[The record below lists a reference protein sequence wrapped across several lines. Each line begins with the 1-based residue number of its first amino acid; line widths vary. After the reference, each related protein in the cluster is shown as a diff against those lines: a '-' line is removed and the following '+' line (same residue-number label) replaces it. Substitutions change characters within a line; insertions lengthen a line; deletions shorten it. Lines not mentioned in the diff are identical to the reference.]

1 MPFFGVWGDFVE
13 LNRDNLKKILGIIAF
28 TVLLYAALQRW
39 EMIAAGLQTAFG
51 YVFPFVLGACVAFV
65 LNVPMRFIEIR
76 IIEKWIKDPK
86 NYLYKNRRAISL
98 VITLILVAG
107 VLFFVFFQVVPALVD
122 TIGTVIEQSQV
133 AIQALQRWAYQL
145 GDRYPDIA
153 QKITQ
158 QITEIRL
165 DWDEI
170 IQKVGAWLRSAGSQ
184 VVTSTIG
191 VATSVAGKVVNF
203 FLALIFSFYVLM
215 QKEKLSRQCKQ
226 LLYAF
231 LPEKVVERF
240 LHIASLSSLTF
251 ARFLSGQCL
260 EACILGGMFFVAMTL
275 LGFPYALLIGVL
287 IAFTALI
294 PIFGAMIGL
303 VVGAFLLLMVEPV
316 KALWFIVLFFI
327 LQQLEGNLIY
337 PHVVGNSVGLPSIWV
352 LVAVTVGGNAM
363 GIPGMLLFIPISS
376 VLYALLREDVYG
388 RLRRRYG
395 DRAQAL
401 TVVNPPVMPRRKRKP
416 KDPPGKGV

>member
-1 MPFFGVWGDFVE
+1 ME

-170 IQKVGAWLRSAGSQ
+170 IQKVGTWLRSAGSQ

>member
-1 MPFFGVWGDFVE
+1 ME

-51 YVFPFVLGACVAFV
+51 YVFPFVLGACMAFV

-170 IQKVGAWLRSAGSQ
+170 IQKVGTWLRSAGSQ

-376 VLYALLREDVYG
+376 VIYARLREDVYG
-388 RLRRRYG
+388 RLRRR
-395 DRAQAL
+395 
-401 TVVNPPVMPRRKRKP
+401 
-416 KDPPGKGV
+416 

>member
-1 MPFFGVWGDFVE
+1 ME

-145 GDRYPDIA
+145 GDRSPDIA

-191 VATSVAGKVVNF
+191 VATSVVGKVVNF

-376 VLYALLREDVYG
+376 VIYALLREDVYG

>member
-1 MPFFGVWGDFVE
+1 ME

-376 VLYALLREDVYG
+376 VIYALLREDVYG

>member
-1 MPFFGVWGDFVE
+1 ME

>member
-1 MPFFGVWGDFVE
+1 ME

-28 TVLLYAALQRW
+28 TVLLYAALQTW
-39 EMIAAGLQTAFG
+39 ELIAAGLQTVFG
-51 YVFPFVLGACVAFV
+51 YVFPFVLGACMAFV

-170 IQKVGAWLRSAGSQ
+170 IQKVGTWLRSAGSQ
-184 VVTSTIG
+184 VLTSTIG

-363 GIPGMLLFIPISS
+363 RIPGMLLFIPISS
-376 VLYALLREDVYG
+376 VIYALLREDVYG

>member
-1 MPFFGVWGDFVE
+1 
-13 LNRDNLKKILGIIAF
+13 
-28 TVLLYAALQRW
+28 
-39 EMIAAGLQTAFG
+39 
-51 YVFPFVLGACVAFV
+51 
-65 LNVPMRFIEIR
+65 MRFIEIR

-170 IQKVGAWLRSAGSQ
+170 IQKVGTWLRSAGSQ

-215 QKEKLSRQCKQ
+215 QKEKLSASASSCSMLSCRKKWWNGFCTS
-226 LLYAF
+226 
-231 LPEKVVERF
+231 LP
-240 LHIASLSSLTF
+240 LSSLTF
-251 ARFLSGQCL
+251 CPVFVRTVSGSLHSGRNVFC
-260 EACILGGMFFVAMTL
+260 G
-275 LGFPYALLIGVL
+275 
-287 IAFTALI
+287 
-294 PIFGAMIGL
+294 
-303 VVGAFLLLMVEPV
+303 
-316 KALWFIVLFFI
+316 
-327 LQQLEGNLIY
+327 
-337 PHVVGNSVGLPSIWV
+337 HDPS
-352 LVAVTVGGNAM
+352 
-363 GIPGMLLFIPISS
+363 GISPMHFSS
-376 VLYALLREDVYG
+376 VCSSHS
-388 RLRRRYG
+388 
-395 DRAQAL
+395 
-401 TVVNPPVMPRRKRKP
+401 PP
-416 KDPPGKGV
+416 

>member
-1 MPFFGVWGDFVE
+1 M
-13 LNRDNLKKILGIIAF
+13 NRDNLKKILGIIAF

-170 IQKVGAWLRSAGSQ
+170 IQKVGTWLRSAGSQ

-376 VLYALLREDVYG
+376 VIYALLREDVYG

>member
-1 MPFFGVWGDFVE
+1 ME

-39 EMIAAGLQTAFG
+39 ELIAAGLQTVFG
-51 YVFPFVLGACVAFV
+51 YVFPFVLGACMAFV

-170 IQKVGAWLRSAGSQ
+170 IQKVGTWLRSAGSQ
-184 VVTSTIG
+184 VLTSTIG

-376 VLYALLREDVYG
+376 VIYALLRETVYL
-388 RLRRRYG
+388 RLHRRYG
-395 DRAQAL
+395 SRAKEL
-401 TVVNPPVMPRRKRKP
+401 TAVNPPVMPRRKRKP

>member
-1 MPFFGVWGDFVE
+1 ME

-28 TVLLYAALQRW
+28 TVLLYAAFQRW
-39 EMIAAGLQTAFG
+39 EMIAAGLQTLFG
-51 YVFPFVLGACVAFV
+51 YVFPFVLGGCVAFV

>member
-1 MPFFGVWGDFVE
+1 ME

-170 IQKVGAWLRSAGSQ
+170 IQKVGTWLRSAGSQ

-376 VLYALLREDVYG
+376 VIYALLREDVYG

>member
-1 MPFFGVWGDFVE
+1 ME

-39 EMIAAGLQTAFG
+39 ELIAAGLQTVFG
-51 YVFPFVLGACVAFV
+51 YVFPFVLGACMAFV

-170 IQKVGAWLRSAGSQ
+170 IQKVGTWLRSAGSQ
-184 VVTSTIG
+184 VLTSTIG

-376 VLYALLREDVYG
+376 VIYALLREDVYG

>member
-1 MPFFGVWGDFVE
+1 ME
-13 LNRDNLKKILGIIAF
+13 LNRDNMKKILGIIAF
-28 TVLLYAALQRW
+28 TVLLYAAFQRW
-39 EMIAAGLQTAFG
+39 EMIAAGLQTLFG

-76 IIEKWIKDPK
+76 VIERWIKDPK
-86 NYLYKNRRAISL
+86 NYIYKNRRAISL
-98 VITLILVAG
+98 VVTLILVVG

-122 TIGTVIEQSQV
+122 TIGAVIEQSQV
-133 AIQALQRWAYQL
+133 AFQALQRWAYQL

-153 QKITQ
+153 QRL
-158 QITEIRL
+158 TEIRL

-170 IQKVGAWLRSAGSQ
+170 IQKAGTWLRSAGSQ

-191 VATSVAGKVVNF
+191 MATSVVGKVVNF

-215 QKEKLSRQCKQ
+215 QKEKLGRQCKQ

-231 LPEKVVERF
+231 LPEKVVQRF

-260 EACILGGMFFVAMTL
+260 EACILGAMFFVALTL

-303 VVGAFLLLMVEPV
+303 VVGDFLLLMVDPM
-316 KALWFIVLFFI
+316 KALWFIVLFFV

-376 VLYALLREDVYG
+376 VIYALLREDVYG
-388 RLRRRYG
+388 RLKRRYG
-395 DRAQAL
+395 DKAKAL
-401 TVVNPPVMPRRKRKP
+401 TAVNPPVLPRRKKKP

>member
-1 MPFFGVWGDFVE
+1 ME

-51 YVFPFVLGACVAFV
+51 YVFPFVLGACMAFV

-170 IQKVGAWLRSAGSQ
+170 IQKVGTWLRSAGSQ

-376 VLYALLREDVYG
+376 VIYALLREDVYG

>member
-1 MPFFGVWGDFVE
+1 ME

-39 EMIAAGLQTAFG
+39 ELIAAGLQTVFG
-51 YVFPFVLGACVAFV
+51 YVFPFVLGACMAFV

-170 IQKVGAWLRSAGSQ
+170 IQKVGTWLRSAGSQ
-184 VVTSTIG
+184 VLTSTIG

-352 LVAVTVGGNAM
+352 LVAVTLGGIAM

-376 VLYALLREDVYG
+376 VIYALLREDVYG

>member
-1 MPFFGVWGDFVE
+1 ME

-191 VATSVAGKVVNF
+191 VATSVVGKVVNF

-376 VLYALLREDVYG
+376 VIYALLREDVYG

>member
-1 MPFFGVWGDFVE
+1 MNFCLSLAYGGDSVE
-13 LNRDNLKKILGIIAF
+13 LNRDNMKKILGIIAF
-28 TVLLYAALQRW
+28 TVLLYAAFQRW
-39 EMIAAGLQTAFG
+39 EMIAAGLQTLFG
-51 YVFPFVLGACVAFV
+51 YVFPFVLGACMAFV

-76 IIEKWIKDPK
+76 VIERWIKDPK
-86 NYLYKNRRAISL
+86 NYIYKNRRAISL
-98 VITLILVAG
+98 VVTLILVVG

-122 TIGTVIEQSQV
+122 TIGAVIEQSQV
-133 AIQALQRWAYQL
+133 AFQALQRWAYKL

-153 QKITQ
+153 QRLA
-158 QITEIRL
+158 EIQL

-170 IQKVGAWLRSAGSQ
+170 IQKAGTWLRSAGSQ

-215 QKEKLSRQCKQ
+215 QKEKLGRQCKQ

-231 LPEKVVERF
+231 LPEKVVQRF

-260 EACILGGMFFVAMTL
+260 EACIL
-275 LGFPYALLIGVL
+275 
-287 IAFTALI
+287 
-294 PIFGAMIGL
+294 
-303 VVGAFLLLMVEPV
+303 VVGDFLLLMVDPM
-316 KALWFIVLFFI
+316 KALWFIVLFFV

-376 VLYALLREDVYG
+376 VTYALLREDVYG
-388 RLRRRYG
+388 RLKRRYG
-395 DRAQAL
+395 DKAKAL
-401 TVVNPPVMPRRKRKP
+401 TAVNPPVMPRRKKKP

>member
-1 MPFFGVWGDFVE
+1 ME

-39 EMIAAGLQTAFG
+39 ELIAAGLQTVFG

>member
-1 MPFFGVWGDFVE
+1 ME

-170 IQKVGAWLRSAGSQ
+170 IQKVGTWLRSAGSQ

-376 VLYALLREDVYG
+376 VIYALLREDVYG

-416 KDPPGKGV
+416 KDPPGKEV